1 MKVEISIGE
10 VLDKV
15 SILEIKLDK
24 FTDPLK
30 LANVAKEYDLLTK
43 SMLSL
48 RISRESEEFIEL
60 KKVNLSIWDIEDS
73 IRICESKQSFG
84 DEFVKLARSVYYE
97 NDKRAS
103 IKKRINIKY
112 NSLVVE
118 EKQYSDYGQSSRD
131 E

>member
-1 MKVEISIGE
+1 MKVEVSIGE

-24 FTDPLK
+24 FTDSLK
-30 LANVAKEYDLLTK
+30 LANVRKEYNLLSK

-48 RISRESEEFIEL
+48 SISHDSEEFVAL
-60 KKVNLSIWDIEDS
+60 KEVNLSIWNIEDN
-73 IRICESKQSFG
+73 IRICESNNSFG

-97 NDKRAS
+97 NDKRAA
-103 IKKRINIKY
+103 IKKRINIKN
-112 NSLVVE
+112 NSLVIE
-118 EKQYSDYGQSSRD
+118 EKEYSEYGQDSMN